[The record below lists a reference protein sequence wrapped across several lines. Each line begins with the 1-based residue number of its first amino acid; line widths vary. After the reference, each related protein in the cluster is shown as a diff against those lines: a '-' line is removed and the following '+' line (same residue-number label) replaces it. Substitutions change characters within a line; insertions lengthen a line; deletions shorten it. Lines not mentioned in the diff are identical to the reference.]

1 MKPNIMVLMHRIVK
15 DLLTYLDLI
24 EDVVEEVIDSPV
36 VATVDEQLSDS
47 EMDEL
52 HEDIKGEI
60 YLLVQYIW

>member
-1 MKPNIMVLMHRIVK
+1 MKPKIMVLMHRIVK
-15 DLLTYLDLI
+15 DLLNYLDLI

-36 VATVDEQLSDS
+36 VSTVDEQLSGS

-60 YLLVQYIW
+60 YL

>member
-1 MKPNIMVLMHRIVK
+1 MHRIVK
-15 DLLTYLDLI
+15 DLLNYLDLI

-36 VATVDEQLSDS
+36 VSTVDEQLSGS

-60 YLLVQYIW
+60 YLWVQYIW